1 MSISLYAIADE
12 YKYLLERLH
21 NDDTGEIDPLIVD
34 SLNALEKS
42 LEDKCINTIRYMK
55 GIEAEY
61 KAIEAE
67 RKAMQARERALK
79 AKVEWYDNYLLEN
92 MEKSQVF
99 EISCPQFVAKLRKN
113 PPSTDIYDKDLIPEK
128 YHKIKIEYDIQ
139 GIKDDLKAD
148 VNVPGA
154 RLVRTNSLSIK

>member
-1 MSISLYAIADE
+1 MSLSLYAIADE
-12 YKYLLERLH
+12 YKYLLDHLH
-21 NDDTGEIDPLIVD
+21 DEELGVIDEAIL
-34 SLNALEKS
+34 SRLNALDKP
-42 LEDKCINTIRYMK
+42 LEEKCINTIRYMK

-67 RKAMQARERALK
+67 RKAMQAREKSLK
-79 AKVEWYDNYLLEN
+79 AKVEWYEDYLLEN
-92 MEKSQVF
+92 MEKSQIF

-148 VNVPGA
+148 INVPGA